1 MGGIQAKQKESRDKR
16 QELNDMKKKLGFD
29 SEKKI
34 REIEV
39 EMMTGSMTLKKEKEL
54 MAKMTELRK
63 SKPMVSKYQAMES
76 NMGPTGEVGTM
87 KDNITDLQKQ
97 LAELRDAKKLQSQ
110 AYSKL
115 MESRQKV
122 MGDVQ

>member
-1 MGGIQAKQKESRDKR
+1 
-16 QELNDMKKKLGFD
+16 
-29 SEKKI
+29 
-34 REIEV
+34 
-39 EMMTGSMTLKKEKEL
+39 MTGSMTLKKEKEL

-115 MESRQKV
+115 MEARQKV
-122 MGDVQ
+122 MGDVPKLFEEREVINGMIREKISERNTLRDAFNVKKR